1 MKYFITMGGRTREVD
16 LEERLGELRIT
27 VDGVPLDLSY
37 EEADRFG
44 QVVLLCEGNSFAVS
58 IEGDENR
65 VGVTLAGYHYA
76 MEIEDER
83 ERAAHVAERDAG
95 KSGGIVLATMPG
107 VVVEILVAPGEEVE
121 AGAPLLIL
129 EAMKMQNE
137 IDAPSGGVVKSVHVT
152 AGQAVSSGERLV
164 TLA

>member
-1 MKYFITMGGRTREVD
+1 VKYFITMGGRLREVE
-16 LEERLGELRIT
+16 LEERLGEVRVT
-27 VDGVPLDLSY
+27 VDGEPLDLSY
-37 EEADRFG
+37 EEVDRLG
-44 QVVLLCEGNSFAVS
+44 QVVLLSEGRSFAVS
-58 IEGDENR
+58 IEGDESR

-95 KSGGIVLATMPG
+95 KSGGVVVATMPG
-107 VVVEILVAPGEEVE
+107 VVMEILVEPGQAVE

-137 IDAPSGGVVKSVHVT
+137 IAAPSGGVVKSVHVT
-152 AGQAVSSGERLV
+152 PGQAVGSGERLV

>member
-1 MKYFITMGGRTREVD
+1 MKYFVTMGGRTREVD

-27 VDGVPLDLSY
+27 VDGVAMDLSY
-37 EEADRFG
+37 EEVDRFG

-95 KSGGIVLATMPG
+95 KSGGIVVATMPG

-137 IDAPSGGVVKSVHVT
+137 IAAPSGGVVKSVHVT
-152 AGQAVSSGERLV
+152 PGQAVGSGERLV

>member
-1 MKYFITMGGRTREVD
+1 MKYFVTMGGRTREVD

-37 EEADRFG
+37 EEVDRFG

-83 ERAAHVAERDAG
+83 EAG
-95 KSGGIVLATMPG
+95 KSGGIVVATMPG